1 MTKLLIFAWTTQV
14 VKPQIKPSSYHLPKL
29 VNDCNWSLPTRFIL
43 QQNKKKQENK
53 WFSSLT
59 SVNYMQLSIFYNN
72 LYYELARFHHI

>member
-43 QQNKKKQENK
+43 QQNKKTRKQVI
-53 WFSSLT
+53 FQSYVS
-59 SVNYMQLSIFYNN
+59 QLHATFNF
-72 LYYELARFHHI
+72 LQ